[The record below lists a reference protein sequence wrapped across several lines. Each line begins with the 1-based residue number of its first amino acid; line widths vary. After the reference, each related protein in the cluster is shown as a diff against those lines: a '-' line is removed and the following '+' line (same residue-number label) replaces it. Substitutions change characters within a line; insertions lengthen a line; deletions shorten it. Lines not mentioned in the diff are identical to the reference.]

1 MGSEF
6 IRIDPA
12 KSTLTIFVGKD
23 PVVVVRTDEFDRA
36 FKYAKLLRRRVLAD
50 LIHYIK
56 VQLADESAG
65 LDTGEKRKL
74 SKTLKGF
81 EKERASRRSK

>member
-1 MGSEF
+1 MSSEF
-6 IRIDPA
+6 IKIDPA
-12 KSTLTIFVGKD
+12 KGTLSIFVGKD

-65 LDTGEKRKL
+65 LDAVEKLKL
-74 SKTLKGF
+74 SKTLKVF